1 MAFGMHE
8 LFPIFRI
15 AAALGVAAAV
25 FFAFRL
31 YRETDKGWY
40 WGALV
45 LSAFF
50 MALSKWLFILIPL
63 IRNPGV
69 LGILCDAGEILASVL
84 FAVSCYGMYRTMHV
98 IRKRV
103 E

>member
-1 MAFGMHE
+1 MDLDMRI
-8 LFPIFRI
+8 LFPVLRV
-15 AAALGVAAAV
+15 AAAIGVVVAV
-25 FFAFRL
+25 FFAFKL

-40 WGALV
+40 WGCLV

-50 MALSKWLFILIPL
+50 MALSQWLVILLPL
-63 IRNPGV
+63 IKDFGV
-69 LGILCDAGEILASVL
+69 LGVLRDVSEILASVL
-84 FAVSCYGMYRTMHV
+84 FAVSCYGMYRAMHT